1 MNIPDIVNR
10 IHKVNTLDS
19 PYGLKTLYPGNCDF
33 TSKLRLY
40 VEMVTYPVEYPFGK
54 KYP

>member
-1 MNIPDIVNR
+1 MNIPDIVN
-10 IHKVNTLDS
+10 TLDS
-19 PYGLKTLYPGNCDF
+19 RRAKFPYGLKTLYPGNCDF